1 MKGQPSIK
9 NYPLWIGVLLGAFL
23 LLIAIVGPRL
33 APYDPMEVFNDVL
46 FIGDEMYIP
55 TRRPVPPLALEAFT
69 LGTDAVGRDLYSRLL
84 WAVRPTLLLCVII
97 ASMRII
103 LGVVLGLTAGWYGGP
118 VGRFIEVIIDLCRAI
133 PILLF
138 ALAVLS
144 FFGHEDLTAFILAL
158 VTTGWA
164 GTAIFVRQSTAI
176 IKKEPYILGAH
187 AIGVRPLGILGRYI
201 LPQLWPALPA
211 LIAFEIAAALLVVAE
226 LGFLG
231 MFIGEA
237 FVILIE
243 APDSAGTLPVGT
255 TATYPELA
263 QMVSDFW
270 RKMIQTP
277 WEVALV
283 GSAIFLT
290 IFTFNMLG
298 EGLRRHMDITRPRTT
313 SRQWRML
320 KEPPAGVEQRAPAG
334 AGNTR

>member
-1 MKGQPSIK
+1 MKGFAST
-9 NYPLWIGVLLGAFL
+9 NYPLWIGLLLGGFL
-23 LLIAIVGPRL
+23 LFVAIAGPRL
-33 APYDPMEVFNDVL
+33 APYDPMEVFNDVM
-46 FIGDEMYIP
+46 FIGDEMVIP
-55 TRRPVPPLALEAFT
+55 ARTPVPPLALDAFT
-69 LGTDAVGRDLYSRLL
+69 LGTDVVGRDLYSRLL
-84 WAVRPTLLLCVII
+84 WAVRPTLILCVII
-97 ASMRII
+97 ASLRII
-103 LGVVLGLTAGWYGGP
+103 LGVALGLAGGWYGGP

-144 FFGHEDLTAFILAL
+144 YFGHEDLSAFILAL

-164 GTAIFVRQSTAI
+164 GTAVFVRQSTAI

-187 AIGVRPLGILGRYI
+187 AVGVQPLGILSRYV

-237 FVILIE
+237 FVIMIE
-243 APDSAGTLPVGT
+243 APDSAGTLPSGV
-255 TATYPELA
+255 TATFPELA

-298 EGLRRHMDITRPRTT
+298 EGLRRHMDVTRPRKA
-313 SRQWRML
+313 SRRRSAQA
-320 KEPPAGVEQRAPAG
+320 EQPSTVEQRSR
-334 AGNTR
+334 TRVGDTG